1 MTSLHPRSERFLVSI
16 FCYNLND
23 CKFPED
29 EKPSPVGFLLDCIMC
44 IFSGLAKYEY
54 IHSVYHLVNRNL
66 QYYIVSTHHPT
77 YLLIRIIISRTKK
90 KSNNILPLPQFC
102 ALPSPFEPPQRPP
115 CQSSRFHPSHCISIT
130 THPSNPNTPPSPIPH
145 PPIPHSSHPIPSIP
159 RNTPNNKT
167 PDPQNIN
174 STKLQTGY
182 FKAAGGEKKK
192 REKLGWGVEYSSRLK
207 VGELVGVG

>member
-90 KSNNILPLPQFC
+90 KSNNILPHPQIC

-145 PPIPHSSHPIPSIP
+145 PPIPHSPPTPPLPTQPSNPYTSPSTPPPPPTSLPIPPSPTPSPTHPIPSHP
-159 RNTPNNKT
+159 YQETHQTTK
-167 PDPQNIN
+167 PQTHKI
-174 STKLQTGY
+174 
-182 FKAAGGEKKK
+182 
-192 REKLGWGVEYSSRLK
+192 
-207 VGELVGVG
+207 